1 MVIGIKLKRNM
12 NKVLI
17 FLIILILSFIIVP
30 LVNAK
35 SAFLYLDPSKE
46 SFDVGEEFSVSV
58 KVGTDFP
65 INTVKTILHFPQD
78 KLSILEISKEG
89 SIFSLWAEEPKFS
102 NESGEFSFIGGVPH
116 PGFVGDDGQIISIKF
131 KAEDRGTVKLDWG
144 ESAILANDGK
154 GTNIFTY
161 TKEGKYSLEVL
172 APMILSSTHPDEGKW
187 YKDVNPKFRWELF
200 PDIIDVSFI
209 LDKNPDSRPD
219 NISEG
224 RMNSKTYQGL
234 DDGIWYFHLRTK
246 DSSGWS
252 STRHFR
258 VSIDT
263 IPPNPFEIV
272 VNNEGDP
279 TNPRPILY
287 FDVNDEIS
295 GIEYYVIEFET
306 KDKVILANP
315 GIKQHQLS
323 LQGPGTHSVTVWA
336 FDKAGN
342 FRKNIAGVVIQP
354 IEKPT
359 ITIWPRTYVAG
370 EEKFY
375 TEGMA
380 LPKTE
385 VIIFLEKDNDIT
397 REWRAFTDDEGEW
410 LFSTDDLLRSG
421 IYYLFAKA
429 RDMRG
434 ATSEF
439 SPKQEVEVTFS
450 GIALGSFLVT
460 SKNLVLVLAILLL
473 VLILLA
479 IYVAQRNLKI
489 KKTLKKETEEAEQS
503 LHRGFDELRKD
514 IEREIGKLE
523 GVKSER
529 ELDQKEK
536 EITKNLKEDLKEV
549 EKYIGKEIKDVEKE
563 LK

>member
-1 MVIGIKLKRNM
+1 
-12 NKVLI
+12 
-17 FLIILILSFIIVP
+17 
-30 LVNAK
+30 LVVDAK
-35 SAFLYLDPSKE
+35 FAFLYLDSLKE

-58 KVGTDFP
+58 KISTDFH
-65 INTVKTILHFPQD
+65 INAVKTVLYFPQD
-78 KLSILEISKEG
+78 KLSILEISKQG
-89 SIFSLWAEEPKFS
+89 SIFSLWVEEPGFS
-102 NESGEFSFIGGVPH
+102 NESGEISFLGGLPH
-116 PGFVGDDGQIISIKF
+116 PGFFGTDGHIISIKF
-131 KAEDRGTVKLDWG
+131 KAKDRGVANLSWG

-154 GTNIFTY
+154 GTNIFSYGRKSSY
-161 TKEGKYSLEVL
+161 TLNVL
-172 APMILSSTHPDEGKW
+172 APVVLSSIHLDEKKW
-187 YKDVNPKFRWELF
+187 YSNNNPELHWELSSS
-200 PDIIDVSFI
+200 ITDVSFI

-219 NISEG
+219 NISQG

-234 DDGIWYFHLRTK
+234 DDGVWYFHLRVK
-246 DSSGWS
+246 DSLGWS

-295 GIEYYVIEFET
+295 GIEYYAIEFET
-306 KDKVILANP
+306 KDKVILTNP
-315 GIKQHQLS
+315 GIDQYQLPF
-323 LQGPGTHSVTVWA
+323 QGPGTHSVTVRA

-359 ITIWPRTYVAG
+359 ITIWPKTYAAG

-375 TEGMA
+375 IEGTA
-380 LPKTE
+380 LPRAE
-385 VIIFLEKDNDIT
+385 IMIFLEKNDNIL
-397 REWRAFTDDEGEW
+397 REWQAFTDDEGEW
-410 LFSTDDLLRSG
+410 LFSTADLLRSG
-421 IYYLFAKA
+421 VYYLFAKA

-439 SPKQEVEVTFS
+439 SPKQEVGVTFS
-450 GIALGSFLVT
+450 GVALGSFLIT
-460 SKNLVLVLAILLL
+460 FRSLVLILAILLL

-479 IYVAQRNLKI
+479 ICVAQRNLKI
-489 KKTLKKETEEAEQS
+489 KKAMKKETKEAEQS

-563 LK
+563 LE